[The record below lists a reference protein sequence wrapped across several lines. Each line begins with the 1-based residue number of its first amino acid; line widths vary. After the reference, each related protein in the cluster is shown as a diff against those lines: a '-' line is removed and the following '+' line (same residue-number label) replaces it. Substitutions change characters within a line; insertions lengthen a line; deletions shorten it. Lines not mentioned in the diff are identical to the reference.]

1 MGIGTKR
8 SRLDADH
15 LMQVL
20 RERGAAEIMGAKEL
34 VLIMDGMELRREY
47 AEEQEYLMR
56 VKSLEGG
63 LVNGYRS
70 LNVLGLGE
78 KEKRGMLYHRL
89 YSSQAPGFISEN
101 DEIEQGNRSSQPT
114 VAGIPRREDVGD
126 GSRIRQ

>member
-1 MGIGTKR
+1 MNGEGTKR

-20 RERGAAEIMGAKEL
+20 RERGVAEIKGAKEL

-70 LNVLGLGE
+70 LNILGLGE
-78 KEKRGMLYHRL
+78 KEK
-89 YSSQAPGFISEN
+89 
-101 DEIEQGNRSSQPT
+101 
-114 VAGIPRREDVGD
+114 
-126 GSRIRQ
+126 